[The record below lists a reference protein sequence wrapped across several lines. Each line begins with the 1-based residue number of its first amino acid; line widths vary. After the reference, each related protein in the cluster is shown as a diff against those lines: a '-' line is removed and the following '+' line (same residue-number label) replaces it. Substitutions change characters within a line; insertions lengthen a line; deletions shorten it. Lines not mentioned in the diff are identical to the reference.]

1 MLDAFKPLPDD
12 PAKLKGLV
20 SLMGEEIKSQ
30 TYQIEKLKGQ
40 LAAHQKARFGSKSET
55 LDQLAFDLSEDKEIE
70 AAAEAQKQDDPAH
83 GDAPDQPTKRKHSR
97 KPLPDHLDRVDEV
110 LSPGE
115 ACSDCGGNLR
125 QLGEDV
131 TEELE
136 YIPGRFVVR
145 RIVRPRMACTC
156 CEAFSQAPLPSRP
169 IERGRPGPGLLA
181 HVLVSKYCDHLPL
194 ARQSHIYAREKVDL
208 HRSTLTDWVGRSTAL
223 LEPLAD
229 HIGKLVRAGPA
240 LFADDTPVKL
250 QTKTKIKKAKTAR
263 LWSYVRDE
271 RPWQGQAPPC
281 AWYQFS
287 VDRKGEHPV
296 NHLSGYTGTVHADG
310 YAGFNGLFGEN
321 KADEQ
326 ACMVHVRRKFVDVY
340 EAQGSAVAKEV
351 IERIA
356 DLYAVEKEAR
366 GQSPEERGG
375 LRQTK
380 AKPIFDD
387 LESWLQLQ
395 LPKISGKTSLA
406 QAIRYALGRMPKA
419 RAYLSNGMLEL
430 DNNICERSI
439 RPIRRLWRK
448 QSVTPWAACQRRE
461 LQVDPPPADNPVHRR
476 IGAGLDNL
484 AKFFHLDIAQVAPAR
499 ALAVGEAI
507 RSLFVEPV
515 NPVPQGLSIPPILAA
530 SPRLMPSC
538 TWSQKLPVHG
548 LNWRR

>member
-1 MLDAFKPLPDD
+1 MLDTFKSLPED
-12 PAKLKGLV
+12 PTELRAVSKL
-20 SLMGEEIKSQ
+20 MAAEIQSQ
-30 TYQIEKLKGQ
+30 AYQIEKLKGQ
-40 LAAHQKARFGSKSET
+40 LAGHQKARFGSKSET
-55 LDQLAFDLSEDKEIE
+55 LDQLIFDLAEDIEIE
-70 AAAEAQKQDDPAH
+70 AAAEEQKAEQH
-83 GDAPDQPTKRKHSR
+83 SDAKPTKRKHSR
-97 KPLPDHLDRVDEV
+97 KPLPDHLERMDEV

-131 TEELE
+131 TEEME

-430 DNNICERSI
+430 DTD
-439 RPIRRLWRK
+439 
-448 QSVTPWAACQRRE
+448 V
-461 LQVDPPPADNPVHRR
+461 
-476 IGAGLDNL
+476 
-484 AKFFHLDIAQVAPAR
+484 
-499 ALAVGEAI
+499 
-507 RSLFVEPV
+507 VEQP
-515 NPVPQGLSIPPILAA
+515 LSQIFWVFGGFSRHA
-530 SPRLMPSC
+530 S
-538 TWSQKLPVHG
+538 TIFA
-548 LNWRR
+548 